1 MLAYIIIIIII
12 IIVIVSL
19 RVPPSNLRVFTLFGA
34 CPCNKHCPSARCAS
48 TANVVGKDLDVFATG
63 AVSLND
69 IYKHQPKSLNIVPSQ
84 F

>member
-1 MLAYIIIIIII
+1 MMSSII
-12 IIVIVSL
+12 
-19 RVPPSNLRVFTLFGA
+19 FTLCQLLLLLA
-34 CPCNKHCPSARCAS
+34 ASA
-48 TANVVGKDLDVFATG
+48 ANVMGKDHDLFATG